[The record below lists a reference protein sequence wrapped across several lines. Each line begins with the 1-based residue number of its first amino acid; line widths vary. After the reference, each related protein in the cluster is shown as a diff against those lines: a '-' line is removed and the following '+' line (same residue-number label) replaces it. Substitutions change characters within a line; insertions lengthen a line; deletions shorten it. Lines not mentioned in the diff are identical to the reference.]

1 MPSDDTAIGW
11 TDGTWNPVHGCSKVS
26 EGCANCYAE
35 RESYGHWGHTDHP
48 WTAEHAEAN
57 VTLQDHHLDWPATRP
72 EPLRIFV
79 NSMGDLFHDRV
90 PDDYIHD
97 IFDVIEEC
105 PEHAFQ
111 ALTKHGTEND
121 RLVEWDREHGRWPE
135 NLWMGVSVESARRA
149 YRIDQLRETGAAT
162 KWISFEP
169 LVERVP
175 EPDLA
180 GIDWVV
186 IGGESGPDDA
196 RREMD
201 HAWAREIRD
210 AAKEHGLP
218 VFFKQSSAAQ
228 NEQGKRLA
236 EAGED
241 LNMARLMGA
250 GSTAYRELPALPEA
264 MADARPDLADQVVVP

>member
-1 MPSDDTAIGW
+1 MPSEDTAIGW
-11 TDGTWNPVHGCSKVS
+11 TDATWNPVHGCSKVS

-48 WTAEHAEAN
+48 WTVEHAEAN
-57 VTLQDHHLDWPATRP
+57 VRLQDHHLDWPTTRQK
-72 EPLRIFV
+72 PLRIFV
-79 NSMGDLFHDRV
+79 NSMGDLFHDLV
-90 PDDYIHD
+90 PFEYVHE
-97 IFDVIEEC
+97 IFDVINSC
-105 PEHAFQ
+105 PHHAFQ
-111 ALTKHGTEND
+111 ALTKHGAEND
-121 RLVEWDREHGRWPE
+121 RLLEWDREVGRWPA

-149 YRIDQLRETGAAT
+149 YRIDQLRETRAAT

-175 EPDLA
+175 EPDLD

-186 IGGESGPDDA
+186 IGGESGPDEV

-201 HAWAREIRD
+201 HAWAREIRN
-210 AAKEHGLP
+210 AAKDRGLP
-218 VFFKQSSAAQ
+218 VFFKQSSAPR

-241 LNMARLMGA
+241 LNMAALLGA

-264 MADARPDLADQVVVP
+264 MADARPDLADQVVVA